1 VRLAA
6 TDVRKRFGQLAAL
19 DGVSLAVDEA
29 QIVGIAGPN
38 GAGKST
44 LFDVISGHAPADG
57 GTVELNGQDVTRL
70 PAYRRARLGLGRT
83 FQTPIVPTQLT
94 VAEVL
99 TAAQEAW
106 PAKVTEPELTRVR
119 ELLGL
124 DTEKGRVA
132 GLLGTLERRKLLLAC
147 LLIRR
152 PQLLLLDEPC
162 SGLLADEIQAIDI
175 IIRRIRDE
183 TRVAIVVVEHRL
195 ELLSAI
201 SDRVI
206 VMDQGKVIVEGS
218 AADAFANPAVQ
229 RAYFAIPP
237 SQT

>member
-1 VRLAA
+1 VRLVA
-6 TDVRKRFGQLAAL
+6 TGIRKRFGELAAL

-44 LFDVISGHAPADG
+44 LFDVISGHSPSDG
-57 GTVELNGQDVTRL
+57 GTVELNARDVTRL

-83 FQTPIVPTQLT
+83 FQTPIVPNQLT

-99 TAAQEAW
+99 TAAREAW
-106 PAKVTEPELTRVR
+106 PDKVAERRVTEVR
-119 ELLGL
+119 ELLEL
-124 DTEKGRVA
+124 DAEKGRLA

-147 LLIRR
+147 LLLRA
-152 PQLLLLDEPC
+152 PLVLLLDEPC
-162 SGLLADEIQAIDI
+162 SGLLADEIQAIDAV
-175 IIRRIRDE
+175 IRRIRDE

-201 SDRVI
+201 SDRVM
-206 VMDQGKVIVEGS
+206 VMDQGRVIVEGS
-218 AADAFANPAVQ
+218 AAEVFSHPEVL
-229 RAYFAIPP
+229 RAYFAVSPGQP
-237 SQT
+237 